1 MSKNTQISE
10 LINFISVDGSGNVV
24 FTTVSSATTNTDKFL
39 VSDAGTLKFRTAA
52 QLLSDIGAQASGSYQ
67 AALSG
72 TGFVKISGSTISYDN
87 STYATETYVGTAI
100 SNLVAS
106 SPATLDTLNELALAL
121 GSDPNFATTV
131 ATSIGTKQAQLNGTG
146 FVKITGTTISYD
158 NSSYLTTAT
167 ASSTYLALAGGTLTG
182 ALNGTSAKFNSYFGT
197 DMGSGGI
204 YFSGNA
210 APDIAYIGYNYT
222 NLNGTETT
230 YQSGRSSWRQH
241 FGNGS
246 TNQWKLAY
254 RAPNATASSWTD
266 YLTIASTGLSTF
278 SGDVNINKT
287 GSSTI
292 LFLSNGDITTID
304 GTNAVFLEPQNGGK
318 TSYFGRENSAGSW
331 VFATPVTP
339 YSTVIAAYNTTA
351 PIILGHTNAEI
362 TIANGGATTFI
373 SNVTA
378 TQFNAVNDRNYLSR
392 GSFRLTSSSNNA
404 STLDIS
410 VTDSTTSIY
419 SNYYSGGND
428 NTLVLGTYAYNS
440 NQLVLKSSGRVGIG
454 TATPADKFVISNS
467 GAEGIEFGFD
477 GGFPYLFGYN
487 RSSPAYKSIA
497 FVGNGNVI
505 ITQGTIIDNGSKLQ
519 VTGAATISG
528 NIKAATGLL
537 SANYTPYTYND
548 QFEIQNESVW
558 RLRFQAYHYGSGYSY
573 RIVQNNNGADV
584 NVMTFING
592 NITVAQVATFSSSI
606 CLGGT
611 TNNAAALNIGATDT
625 RKVSIETDYN
635 VRNTRLFKAYSV
647 GGVSETWC
655 RIRLENNY
663 AQNYQGVWGKITV
676 AYHPYHASMGRFY
689 QYNFFQSPQ
698 STNYSHMKIT
708 TIYEEAFGWNY
719 YSFTSDVQFYNFE
732 NYLYI
737 KVIGEYGGVNQIRS
751 VTADLTGGNVAMD
764 TVQLE
769 VNVAA
774 PARLALIPKNGA
786 AVVSA

>member
-1 MSKNTQISE
+1 MSKNTNISE
-10 LINFISVDGSGNVV
+10 LINYLSYDGSGNIV
-24 FTTVSSATTNTDKFL
+24 FHSLSAASTNTDKFL
-39 VSDAGTLKFRTAA
+39 VSDGSTLKHRTAA

-87 STYATETYVGTAI
+87 STYATQTYVTTAI

-146 FVKITGTTISYD
+146 FVKISGTTISYD
-158 NSSYLTTAT
+158 SSTYLTTAT
-167 ASSTYLALAGGTLTG
+167 ASSTYQTILTNPVTGTG
-182 ALNGTSAKFNSYFGT
+182 
-197 DMGSGGI
+197 
-204 YFSGNA
+204 
-210 APDIAYIGYNYT
+210 
-222 NLNGTETT
+222 
-230 YQSGRSSWRQH
+230 
-241 FGNGS
+241 
-246 TNQWKLAY
+246 
-254 RAPNATASSWTD
+254 TAS
-266 YLTIASTGLSTF
+266 YLPKF
-278 SGDVNINKT
+278 T
-287 GSSTI
+287 GSSAIGNSLIYDTGNVI
-292 LFLSNGDITTID
+292 LIGATTASDGQSKLELISSGGPIGLKIKSSGVNGNNTFLSIESSKEWRFVTNRGDLISGNQGDLIIRNNTD
-304 GTNAVFLEPQNGGK
+304 GINH
-318 TSYFGRENSAGSW
+318 
-331 VFATPVTP
+331 
-339 YSTVIAAYNTTA
+339 
-351 PIILGHTNAEI
+351 IILNQS
-362 TIANGGATTFI
+362 GATTFY
-373 SNVTA
+373 SSVNA
-378 TQFNAVNDRNYLSR
+378 TQFNAVNDRNYLAR

-625 RKVSIETDYN
+625 RKITIDTDHS
-635 VRNTRLFKAYSV
+635 VRNTKLFKAYSV
-647 GGVSETWC
+647 AEVSETWC
-655 RIRLENNY
+655 RIRLESNY
-663 AQNYQGVWGKITV
+663 AQNYQGVWGTITV
-676 AYHPYHASMGRFY
+676 AYHPYHASRARFY
-689 QYNFFQSPQ
+689 QYNFIQGPYG
-698 STNYSHMKIT
+698 TNNSYMKIMT
-708 TIYEEAFGWNY
+708 VYEELIGWDY
-719 YSFTSDVQFYNFE
+719 YSFASDVQFYNFE

-737 KVIGEYGGVNQIRS
+737 KVIGQYGGVNQIRS

-764 TVQLE
+764 SVQLE

-774 PARLALIPKNGA
+774 PARLGLITKNGA
-786 AVVSA
+786 AVLSA